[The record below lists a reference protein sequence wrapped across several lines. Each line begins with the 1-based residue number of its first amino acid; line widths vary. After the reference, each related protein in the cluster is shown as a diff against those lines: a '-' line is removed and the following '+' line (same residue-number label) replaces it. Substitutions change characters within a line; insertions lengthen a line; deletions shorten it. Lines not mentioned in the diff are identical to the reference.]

1 MNTKATSNKTLRVI
15 VKILATSRWRVMQ
28 QHYVTYK
35 KRTRRTSVRWSGMLP
50 TRIHHIGKA
59 TWTLPASL
67 RQKRTRDSAVRSAW
81 AHRLQEQHCPGPL
94 LPNEGLLL
102 LLIRAPQLPAEL
114 RFQETCITVPRP
126 SLPSLLP
133 LHRAFTSVI
142 LPANVCTSDSICVR
156 HLLCYEEEIRMYGFS
171 WPGACYGLNAYVPSN
186 LIY

>member
-35 KRTRRTSVRWSGMLP
+35 KRTRPTSVRWSGMLP

-59 TWTLPASL
+59 TWTPSASL
-67 RQKRTRDSAVRSAW
+67 RQKRTRGSAVRSAW
-81 AHRLQEQHCPGPL
+81 AHSLQEQHCPRPGPF

-102 LLIRAPQLPAEL
+102 LPVRTPKLPAEL
-114 RFQETCITVPRP
+114 RFQETCITVPTP

-133 LHRAFTSVI
+133 PHWALTSVI
-142 LPANVCTSDSICVR
+142 LPANVCTPDSISVFATSCVMTKK
-156 HLLCYEEEIRMYGFS
+156 LECMDS
-171 WPGACYGLNAYVPSN
+171 AGLGHAMD
-186 LIY
+186 